1 MPGRTVYL
9 VVERYW
15 NSDDEFWTGDVSP
28 VRAFANRQAAEE
40 FCDRQEIAGV
50 DPEEQD
56 QYRRWL
62 ALSQG
67 QAHREYIVVE
77 AELEA

>member
-15 NSDDEFWTGDVSP
+15 NYDDEFWTGDDSP
-28 VRAFANRQAAEE
+28 VRAFASRQAAEE
-40 FCDRQEIAGV
+40 FCARHEMAGV
-50 DPEEQD
+50 EPEEQD

-62 ALSQG
+62 DSVQG
-67 QAHREYIVVE
+67 QAHRQYIVVE
-77 AELEA
+77 AEVEA